1 MTWSFRI
8 LVWVCSAS
16 LLSPKLSVCGF
27 SSFYATLLTKYQL
40 HKSGH
45 GIFLSEQII
54 NRRFAI
60 NYDLVSGIVK
70 CATCTLVSLYV
81 REGAAR
87 ARRFYARRGLVLAGK
102 VKGPSRA
109 TTDEATTPRR
119 SSPAT
124 SCGRPRSRLSAVPLP
139 SFGRCHG
146 GRVGRGCRSLL
157 ALGEEGRGSSTEH
170 PVLDTRD
177 MNPRHVAAWAG
188 RLREGPPSAVQT
200 PKRGPSWPSG
210 IGINVCCVVRWL
222 DGAEIVV
229 GVSIVS

>member
-1 MTWSFRI
+1 
-8 LVWVCSAS
+8 
-16 LLSPKLSVCGF
+16 
-27 SSFYATLLTKYQL
+27 L

-119 SSPAT
+119 SSTAT

-177 MNPRHVAAWAG
+177 MDPCLSPARSDSSCAGCARAAALRVAVNKQPCAG
-188 RLREGPPSAVQT
+188 DML
-200 PKRGPSWPSG
+200 
-210 IGINVCCVVRWL
+210 
-222 DGAEIVV
+222 
-229 GVSIVS
+229 